1 MAEFSRKSG
10 RRVIENINTKK
21 ASKQEVFD
29 FYKRQRAQL
38 QRRGEKVDPLLKI
51 KNVKKS
57 DIVLQL
63 AKMEKMELESSLG
76 RRYLHTVKRIGV
88 QTPSQAAKSI
98 LGFEKHI
105 RELESKGKIDVK
117 NILGGTLDLNFAPEP
132 EPEPEPEPL
141 PDLPDLEPEPPRA
154 DSKKQTIKYRGRL
167 AHDLIANWVDDSLLD
182 TDTFDDS
189 EEIWEYMEATEEQAE
204 DFNFFSD
211 YYSGTYKKGTSKY
224 YDSFKEFLQDK
235 ETFEKEMEKKKK
247 AIPAYPSAE
256 YWQQLDEWRKEQA
269 AKNNL
274 L

>member
-10 RRVIENINTKK
+10 RRVIENINTTK

-51 KNVKKS
+51 KNVRKS
-57 DIVLQL
+57 DIVSQL
-63 AKMEKMELESSLG
+63 AKMEKIELESSLG
-76 RRYLHTVKRIGV
+76 RRYQQTVKRMGA
-88 QTPSQAAKSI
+88 QTPSKAAKSI

-132 EPEPEPEPL
+132 EPEPEPL
-141 PDLPDLEPEPPRA
+141 PDLPDFEPEPPRA
-154 DSKKQTIKYRGRL
+154 GGKKQVIKYRGRL

-182 TDTFDDS
+182 PETFDDS
-189 EEIWEYMEATEEQAE
+189 EEIWEYMSTTEEQAE

-211 YYSGTYKKGTSKY
+211 YYSGTSKKGTSKY
-224 YDSFKEFLQDK
+224 YDSFKQFLQDK
-235 ETFEKEMEKKKK
+235 EIFEREMKKKGK

-256 YWQQLDEWRKEQA
+256 YWQKLDEWRQEQE

>member
-57 DIVLQL
+57 DIVSQL

-76 RRYLHTVKRIGV
+76 RRYQQIVKRIGA
-88 QTPSQAAKSI
+88 QTPSKAAKTI
-98 LGFEKHI
+98 LEFEKHI
-105 RELESKGKIDVK
+105 RVLESKDKIDVK

-132 EPEPEPEPL
+132 EPEPEPL
-141 PDLPDLEPEPPRA
+141 PDLPGFEPEPPRA
-154 DSKKQTIKYRGRL
+154 GGKKQVYRGRF
-167 AHDLIANWVDDSLLD
+167 AHDLIANWVDDDLLD
-182 TDTFDDS
+182 TESFDDS
-189 EEIWEYMEATEEQAE
+189 EEIWEYMSDTEEQAE

-211 YYSGTYKKGTSKY
+211 YYSGTNKKGTSKY
-224 YDSFKEFLQDK
+224 YDSFKQFLQDK
-235 ETFEKEMEKKKK
+235 EIFEREIKKKGK
-247 AIPAYPSAE
+247 AIPSYPSAE
-256 YWQQLDEWRKEQA
+256 YWQKLDEWRQEQE

>member
-1 MAEFSRKSG
+1 MTG
-10 RRVIENINTKK
+10 RAMIK
-21 ASKQEVFD
+21 
-29 FYKRQRAQL
+29 L

-57 DIVLQL
+57 DIVSQL
-63 AKMEKMELESSLG
+63 AKMEKMEFESSLG
-76 RRYLHTVKRIGV
+76 RRYLQTVNRMGA

-132 EPEPEPEPL
+132 EPEPEPL
-141 PDLPDLEPEPPRA
+141 PDLPDFEPEPPRA
-154 DSKKQTIKYRGRL
+154 GGQKQVIKYRGRL

-182 TDTFDDS
+182 PDTFDDS
-189 EEIWEYMEATEEQAE
+189 EEIWEYMSDTEEQAE

-211 YYSGTYKKGTSKY
+211 YYSGTHKKGTGEY
-224 YDSFKEFLQDK
+224 YDSFKKFLQDK
-235 ETFEKEMEKKKK
+235 GKFEKEMKKKGK

-256 YWQQLDEWRKEQA
+256 YWQKLDEWRQEQEEN
-269 AKNNL
+269 NNL

>member
-57 DIVLQL
+57 DIVSQL
-63 AKMEKMELESSLG
+63 AKMEKIELESSLG
-76 RRYLHTVKRIGV
+76 RRYKQTVKRMGA

-132 EPEPEPEPL
+132 EPEPL
-141 PDLPDLEPEPPRA
+141 PDLPGFEPEPPRA
-154 DSKKQTIKYRGRL
+154 GGKKQVYRGRF
-167 AHDLIANWVDDSLLD
+167 AHDLIANWVDDGLLD
-182 TDTFDDS
+182 TETFDDS
-189 EEIWEYMEATEEQAE
+189 EEIWEYMSDTEEQAE

-211 YYSGTYKKGTSKY
+211 YYSGTNKKGTSKY
-224 YDSFKEFLQDK
+224 YDSFKQFLQDK
-235 ETFEKEMEKKKK
+235 EIFEKEMKKKGK

-256 YWQQLDEWRKEQA
+256 YWQKLDEWRQE
-269 AKNNL
+269 NNL

>member
-57 DIVLQL
+57 DIVSQL

-76 RRYLHTVKRIGV
+76 HRYQQTVKRMGA

-132 EPEPEPEPL
+132 EPEPEPL
-141 PDLPDLEPEPPRA
+141 PDLPDFEPEPPRA
-154 DSKKQTIKYRGRL
+154 GSKKQVYRGRL

-182 TDTFDDS
+182 PETFDDS
-189 EEIWEYMEATEEQAE
+189 EEIWEYMSDTEEQAE

-211 YYSGTYKKGTSKY
+211 YYSGTHKKGTGEY
-224 YDSFKEFLQDK
+224 YDSFKKFLKDK
-235 ETFEKEMEKKKK
+235 ENFEKEMKKKGK

-256 YWQQLDEWRKEQA
+256 YWQKLDEWRQEQEEN
-269 AKNNL
+269 NNL

>member
-38 QRRGEKVDPLLKI
+38 KRRGEKVEPLLKI

-57 DIVLQL
+57 EIVSQL

-76 RRYLHTVKRIGV
+76 RRYQQTVKRMGA

-105 RELESKGKIDVK
+105 RELESKGKINVK
-117 NILGGTLDLNFAPEP
+117 NILGGTLDLNFAQES
-132 EPEPEPEPL
+132 EPEPEPL

-154 DSKKQTIKYRGRL
+154 GGKKQAIKYRGRL
-167 AHDLIANWVDDSLLD
+167 AHDLIANWVDDGLLD
-182 TDTFDDS
+182 PETFDDS
-189 EEIWEYMEATEEQAE
+189 EEIWEYMSDTEEQAE
-204 DFNFFSD
+204 DFDFFSD
-211 YYSGTYKKGTSKY
+211 YYSGTHKKGTSKY
-224 YDSFKEFLQDK
+224 YDSFKQFLQDK
-235 ETFEKEMEKKKK
+235 EIFEREMKKKGK

-256 YWQQLDEWRKEQA
+256 YWQKLDEWRQEQE

>member
-21 ASKQEVFD
+21 ASKQEVFA

-38 QRRGEKVDPLLKI
+38 QRHGEKVDPLLKI

-57 DIVLQL
+57 DIVSQL
-63 AKMEKMELESSLG
+63 AKMEKMQLESSLG
-76 RRYLHTVKRIGV
+76 RRYQQTVKRMGA

-105 RELESKGKIDVK
+105 RELESKGKIDLK

-132 EPEPEPEPL
+132 EPKPEPS
-141 PDLPDLEPEPPRA
+141 RA
-154 DSKKQTIKYRGRL
+154 GGKKQAIKYRGRL
-167 AHDLIANWVDDSLLD
+167 AHDLIANWVDDGLLD
-182 TDTFDDS
+182 PETFDDS
-189 EEIWEYMEATEEQAE
+189 EEIWEYMSDTEEQAE

-211 YYSGTYKKGTSKY
+211 YYSGTHKKGTSKY
-224 YDSFKEFLQDK
+224 YDSFKQFLQDI
-235 ETFEKEMEKKKK
+235 EIFEREMKKKGK

-256 YWQQLDEWRKEQA
+256 YWQKLDEWRQEQE
-269 AKNNL
+269 AKNDL